1 VTRWPWRHAAAVA
14 VCIGLWMAASA
25 GTVGAQERTPVRPP
39 PEQRTTVRPPPDQR
53 ATTPTAVPT
62 TRATLP
68 GAGADTTRGARRDTM
83 PTLIRWAPDDSMMVE
98 LLKRSGYSIV
108 RYQADTVG
116 FEAGTRTMTLATLD
130 SAKAG
135 VQRDSTLLVARSILY
150 NDSTKMIAAKGD
162 TIVMR
167 DPARGEDVT
176 GLGEMTY
183 DLARREG
190 RTRDFSTI
198 ANSGEDWRVMAHRA
212 AFVSD
217 TVTNQSTVYG
227 RDGLITSCLDSVPHY
242 HFLAKELKR
251 VSASV
256 IVARP
261 AILYVADVPVMW
273 LPFIFQDIRTGR
285 RSGILTPRAGFS
297 EVVRNSPTYRR
308 TIENLGYY
316 FALSDFVDAQ
326 VSLDWRSRARETAQ
340 DPGWMRLNGEF
351 RYRWLDR
358 FLAGN
363 VAVSQNALS
372 NGSRNTA
379 LSWAHTQEFSSRTR
393 FSTNLNYVTNTQVQ
407 RQTVINPM
415 QALATISSQANFSRQ
430 QGPLTINLGGTQ
442 RQYPGRDQIDRDFP
456 SLNVASKPLTLG
468 EWFVITPTLSY
479 STSQRLNLDAVGD
492 FTWSYLN
499 TPGGLDSTRLVRDSR
514 NTNFNIGTPF
524 KIFDFQVQSSLRY
537 TDNANDFPEIKTI
550 PDPNDPTQS
559 IDRVYARTYKS
570 SMDFDLSV
578 GLPQFF
584 KGTWNFAPLVA
595 LSNVDPA
602 GTFVRSERTNG
613 AWVSQAK
620 RFNYGAGI
628 SPTFFRL
635 LPGFGPVER
644 MRHAISP
651 TLTWSYSPEIDVDDA
666 YLEALGKNSD
676 GYLGGF
682 AQNRLTLGFATNIEA
697 KMRTRG
703 DSTAASGAG
712 QKVRLVSLQFTP
724 LTYDFERKKQTGGT
738 GFATERAG
746 YTFRSDLLPGFDL
759 GVDYSLFQGSSLSD
773 TAVFKPYRE
782 SVRFGFNL
790 NRNSLLVRNVARF
803 FGATMTPGQVGTATD
818 QGRDAMGGGLVS
830 GMMPGQ
836 QGIGGVT
843 GTRGRGGVQEIP
855 AGQGFQASF
864 SVSQQ
869 RQRPPVGGR
878 VVTFDPREQCRE
890 LEGLPTYQFCLA
902 QAEQNRPTDLDNGF
916 GTAGGTVF
924 RVPPTTS
931 VGIRTSFN
939 LTPKWAASWNTTYD
953 VERSEFAAQVVTLQ
967 RDMHDWRAIF
977 GFTQAPNG
985 NFAFTFFISLKAQP
999 EIKLDYDRQTFRQ
1012 PSATPFIP

>member
-1 VTRWPWRHAAAVA
+1 MIA
-14 VCIGLWMAASA
+14 M
-25 GTVGAQERTPVRPP
+25 
-39 PEQRTTVRPPPDQR
+39 
-53 ATTPTAVPT
+53 
-62 TRATLP
+62 
-68 GAGADTTRGARRDTM
+68 
-83 PTLIRWAPDDSMMVE
+83 
-98 LLKRSGYSIV
+98 LKRAGYTVV

-116 FEAGTRTMTLATLD
+116 FEASSRTMSLATGD
-130 SAKAG
+130 SGKSA
-135 VQRDSTLLVARSILY
+135 VQRDSTLLIARAILY
-150 NDSTKMIAAKGD
+150 NDSTQTLAAKGD

-176 GLGEMTY
+176 GLGEMSY
-183 DLARREG
+183 DIRKREG

-217 TVTNQSTVYG
+217 TANNRSTVYG

-251 VSASV
+251 VSGNV

-261 AILYVADVPVMW
+261 AILYIADVPVMW

-316 FALSDFVDAQ
+316 FALTDYVDAQ
-326 VSLDWRSRARETAQ
+326 VSMDWRSRARETAQ
-340 DPGWMRLNGEF
+340 DPGWMRLNGEL
-351 RYRWLDR
+351 RYRWLNR
-358 FLAGN
+358 FLQGN
-363 VAVSQNALS
+363 LAVSQNSLS
-372 NGSRNTA
+372 SGSKNTA
-379 LSWAHTQEFSSRTR
+379 LSWSHTQEFSSRTR
-393 FSTNLNYVTNTQVQ
+393 FSTNINYVTNTQVQ
-407 RQTVINPM
+407 RRTTINPM
-415 QALATISSQANFSRQ
+415 QALATISSQANLTRQ
-430 QGPLTINLGGTQ
+430 QGPLSINLGGTQ
-442 RQYPGRDQIDRDFP
+442 RQYPGRDQVDRDFP
-456 SLNVASKPLTLG
+456 SLNIASKPLTMG
-468 EWFVITPTLSY
+468 EWFVITPTFAY
-479 STSQRLNLDAVGD
+479 SNSQRLNLDAVGD
-492 FTWSYLN
+492 FTWRYLD
-499 TPGGLDSTRLVRDSR
+499 GGSGLDSTRLRRDSR
-514 NTNFNIGTPF
+514 NTSLTLGTPF
-524 KIFDFQVQSSLRY
+524 KVFDFQVQSSFRF
-537 TDNANDFPEIKTI
+537 TDVANDFPEIKTL

-570 SMDFDLSV
+570 TADFEFSV

-584 KGTWNFAPLVA
+584 KGTWNFAPMVS

-613 AWVSQAK
+613 AWVTQAK
-620 RFNYGAGI
+620 RFNYGAGV

-644 MRHAISP
+644 MRHAVSP
-651 TLTWSYSPEIDVDDA
+651 TLSWSYSPEIAVSEE
-666 YLEALGKNSD
+666 YLQALGKTGA

-682 AQNRLTLGFATNIEA
+682 AQNRVTLGFATNIEA
-697 KMRTRG
+697 KMRQRG
-703 DSTAASGAG
+703 DTSSAASA
-712 QKVRLVSLQFTP
+712 QDKKIRLVSLQFTP

-738 GFATERAG
+738 GFATDRAG

-782 SVRFGFNL
+782 SVRFGFDL
-790 NRNSLLVRNVARF
+790 NRNSALVRGMARL
-803 FGATMTPGQVGTATD
+803 FGSSLAPGQVGTAND
-818 QGRDAMGGGLVS
+818 GQRDAMGGGLVS
-830 GMMPGQ
+830 GMTPGQ
-836 QGIGGVT
+836 QGMGGVT

-855 AGQGFQASF
+855 TGQGFTANF

-878 VVTFDPREQCRE
+878 VVTYDPREECRE
-890 LEGLPTYQFCLA
+890 LIGLPTYAFCVA
-902 QAEQNRPTDLDNGF
+902 QAERLRPTDTDNGT
-916 GTAGGTVF
+916 GTAGGTIF

-967 RDMHDWRAIF
+967 RDLHDWRAIF

-999 EIKLDYDRQTFRQ
+999 EIKLDYDRQTYRQ
-1012 PSATPFIP
+1012 PSALIP